1 MVAGSES
8 SGPLITGLLI
18 YLEICYA
25 KRWVVSS
32 NVGHSAAHR
41 NKTQK
46 KAGRRYSGSTRGLSI
61 LLWSVGFLQSA
72 FSSSNAVMC
81 QMAKKLSV
89 AASSST
95 DMQQKALNVN
105 TTASASS
112 QPTLVRC

>member
-8 SGPLITGLLI
+8 PGPLITGLLI

-25 KRWVVSS
+25 KRGLVRS
-32 NVGHSAAHR
+32 NVGYSAAHR

-72 FSSSNAVMC
+72 FGSSNAVMC

-89 AASSST
+89 AASGST

-105 TTASASS
+105 ATASASS
-112 QPTLVRC
+112 QPTSV